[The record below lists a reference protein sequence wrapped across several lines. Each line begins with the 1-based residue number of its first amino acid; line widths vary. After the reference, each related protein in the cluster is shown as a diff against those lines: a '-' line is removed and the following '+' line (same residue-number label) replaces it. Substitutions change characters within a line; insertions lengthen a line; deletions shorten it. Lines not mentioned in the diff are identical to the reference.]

1 MEDKKLNEEQKVFVD
16 KIGEDERLVIN
27 IKDKYNKD
35 MHSSLSKEL
44 TRIGIKNKP
53 LIFFSGPNGDQI
65 ELYKI
70 SNKKES

>member
-27 IKDKYNKD
+27 IKDRYNANNHKAI
-35 MHSSLSKEL
+35 SKEL

-53 LIFFSGPNGDQI
+53 LIFFSGINGDQI